1 MLKTGRFSNS
11 ITLTSPYSLKESL
24 GRIKRTVFGLN
35 KNNEGNV
42 DYISKNHIANK
53 ITPKYTITF
62 IGDIMDM
69 NFKNL
74 IIDDGVKKFVRG
86 SDYLIGNFEGT
97 ITSKKKIMNKR
108 HKPQILDALETM
120 FSPKKTYLS
129 LANNHSG
136 DFGICCFSHS
146 VNQLEERDFNVF
158 GAEKSPFV
166 DLNEDVRVTGST
178 RWSNRPCNYLIE
190 LEESYQYLKKDSCN
204 ILFPH
209 WGYELELYPRIE
221 TINHGRIILDKFD
234 LLIGHHSHC
243 PQPLSFL
250 PFDNINKL
258 IAYSLGDFCS
268 GIGGK
273 KLEMMNYGIII
284 KTEIGTNPEGK
295 WLVGKVDWSFL
306 KSRSISKKESIVE
319 TTNNISNLF
328 M

>member
-1 MLKTGRFSNS
+1 MLKTGRLSNNLH
-11 ITLTSPYSLKESL
+11 ITTPYSLKESL
-24 GRIKRTVFGLN
+24 GRIKRTIWGLN
-35 KNNEGNV
+35 KNNEENV
-42 DYISKNHIANK
+42 DYIPKNHIANE
-53 ITPKYTITF
+53 ITQKYTLSF

-69 NFKNL
+69 KFKNL
-74 IIDDGVKKFVRG
+74 IIDDSVKKFVRG
-86 SDYLIGNFEGT
+86 SDFLIGNFEGT
-97 ITSKKKIMNKR
+97 LTSKKKVMNKR
-108 HKPQILDALETM
+108 HKPQIMDALETL

-129 LANNHSG
+129 VANNHSG
-136 DFGICCFSHS
+136 DFGLLSFSQS
-146 VNQLEERDFNVF
+146 VNQLKERDFNVF
-158 GAEKSPFV
+158 GTGKKPFV
-166 DLNEDVRVTGST
+166 DLAEDIRVTGST
-178 RWSNRPCNYLIE
+178 RWSNRPCNYLVE
-190 LEESYQYLKKDSCN
+190 LEESYQYLKEDSCN

-268 GIGGK
+268 GLGGK

-306 KSRSISKKESIVE
+306 KSSSLSKKESIVE
-319 TTNNISNLF
+319 TTNNISNLIL
-328 M
+328 